1 MKGDIL
7 APILKQKL
15 GTPLSPEEQSALN
28 RYVMFG
34 EDDEAFPNED
44 EWSSIVD

>member
-7 APILKQKL
+7 AAILKQKI
-15 GTPLSPEEQSALN
+15 GTPLLPEEQTALN
-28 RYVMFG
+28 RYLLFG
-34 EDDEAFPNED
+34 ENDEAFPDED

>member
-7 APILKQKL
+7 AAILKQKL
-15 GTPLSPEEQSALN
+15 NTSLSAEEQSALN

-34 EDDEAFPNED
+34 EDDEAFPDED

>member
-7 APILKQKL
+7 AAILKQRL
-15 GTPLSPEEQSALN
+15 GTSLTKEELLALN

-34 EDDEAFPNED
+34 EDDEAFPDED